1 MKRPIIILLAAGI
14 IFATFTMVV
23 ASRRAA
29 RQAQIAAWEKAKAE
43 RAAELARASNE
54 KNRPAPPTLTS
65 NTRKA
70 PSLSLPAPPPA
81 TNSKTNISTPPLAA
95 ATPPLQP
102 GSKKAP
108 LQDPLARVALSLTGA
123 DPDAE
128 EIWVEAINNPDLPA
142 KERQDLI
149 EDLNEEG
156 FSDPKNLTPEDVPL
170 ILSRLA
176 LIEEHAPKAMDEVN
190 YAAFMEAYKDLVNML
205 ARLTRQ

>member
-23 ASRRAA
+23 ANRRAA

-54 KNRPAPPTLTS
+54 KTRPAPATLAS
-65 NTRKA
+65 NTREA
-70 PSLSLPAPPPA
+70 PSLSLPAPPTA
-81 TNSKTNISTPPLAA
+81 KDSQTNISTPPLAA

-102 GSKKAP
+102 RSKKSL

-156 FSDPKNLTPEDVPL
+156 FSDPKNLTQEDVPL